1 MSDGKGGSLEDRGQH
16 KSTEGVAGDSGQ
28 RHITPNP
35 RLGRE
40 SVPASPK
47 DGDINTERKS

>member
-1 MSDGKGGSLEDRGQH
+1 MSDSKGGSLEERGQH
-16 KSTEGVAGDSGQ
+16 KSTDGAPGDTGQ
-28 RHITPNP
+28 KHITPNP

-40 SVPASPK
+40 AVPASPK